1 MTTAQKNGIKYAL
14 AILGACGAV
23 IFTAGFSL
31 RRLDTKEEQADHA
44 ADIRTLDNAI
54 RIEANTRALQQV
66 RDSAQM
72 SVVLDRLNDIACLQN
87 PSRRYCR

>member
-1 MTTAQKNGIKYAL
+1 MTSAQKTGIRYAI
-14 AILGACGAV
+14 AIVGACGAV

-44 ADIRTLDNAI
+44 ADMRAVRDEIRAEST
-54 RIEANTRALQQV
+54 TRELQQV
-66 RDSAQM
+66 RDSATM

-87 PSRRYCR
+87 PNRRYCR